1 MKKLEYKSSVS
12 FKRFLDLLVEY
23 IKSNV
28 RLVLIY
34 LTALLLDSF
43 TKMFSVVAIIPLI
56 DFLSNG
62 NAADFQK
69 VTLVF
74 IDVLSTLS
82 MEYTLTTS
90 VLIFI
95 LAILLALLAEIL
107 FYFIGRKNAYS
118 INYYLI
124 SKGMRSFFNR
134 GLKFIKSSS
143 RKDASNVA
151 IEALRNKEPIVFF
164 TVIKN
169 IANNCPY
176 SLFYALWF
184 SLFEVV
190 KIFYEKASNIVGYK

>member
-90 VLIFI
+90 VLLFI
-95 LAILLALLAEIL
+95 LAILLALLAEIF
-107 FYFIGRKNAYS
+107 FYFIGRKNAYR
-118 INYYLI
+118 INYYLT

-134 GLKFIKSSS
+134 GL
-143 RKDASNVA
+143 
-151 IEALRNKEPIVFF
+151 
-164 TVIKN
+164 
-169 IANNCPY
+169 
-176 SLFYALWF
+176 
-184 SLFEVV
+184 
-190 KIFYEKASNIVGYK
+190 